1 MKKKRWRFKAMIFA
15 MIFSLLALSS
25 CGKPKFEATYD
36 WPMKEFSYINQD
48 KKQVSLA
55 DLKGKV
61 WLANFIFTNCETV
74 CPPMTAN
81 MARLQQKMAEEKID
95 AQIVSFSVDPERD
108 TPETLKEFANKFQAD
123 FSNWHFLTGYSEE
136 ETKELAKAF
145 KTLAEAEPGTDQFFH
160 STKIF
165 LINEDGIIVKGYN
178 GLDVPYDEI
187 ISDLKALTK

>member
-1 MKKKRWRFKAMIFA
+1 MSKEKYDPYKGFRQLTGLWEKQMN
-15 MIFSLLALSS
+15 SLLLSMS
-25 CGKPKFEATYD
+25 DNNE
-36 WPMKEFSYINQD
+36 YIKLSNVGLQTHTRYLEMLKRNQEIMA
-48 KKQVSLA
+48 S
-55 DLKGKV
+55 
-61 WLANFIFTNCETV
+61 F
-74 CPPMTAN
+74 MN
-81 MARLQQKMAEEKID
+81 MPTKNDVKNVAKLTIQAEEKID

-178 GLDVPYDEI
+178 GLDVPYDET